1 MAGFDGVTEGTRYD
15 NGSEVD
21 LGGGV
26 TAGCLAWGFG
36 EARDRGAGS
45 SGVPAWDDLLRDF
58 IGPAAGKVDVGEPW
72 FEVRGLPAGT
82 YEITFLTGDPS
93 FPAPDEHILLNG
105 VDIDLTEWD
114 GGTQTF
120 PDDWAT
126 TVSITLAAGE
136 AITLGRPAVGQGK
149 LAGMLI
155 TPEPATLALLALGGL
170 AAVRRR
176 T

>member
-1 MAGFDGVTEGTRYD
+1 MAGFVGVTELNRFD
-15 NGSEVD
+15 NFSEVD

-26 TAGCLAWGFG
+26 SAGCLRWAVG
-36 EARDRGAGS
+36 EARDRGAGA

-58 IGPAAGKVDVGEPW
+58 MGHNAGQVDVLEPW
-72 FEVRGLPAGT
+72 FEVRGLAAGT

-155 TPEPATLALLALGGL
+155 TPEPVTFALLAFGGL
-170 AAVRRR
+170 VAVRRR
-176 T
+176 K